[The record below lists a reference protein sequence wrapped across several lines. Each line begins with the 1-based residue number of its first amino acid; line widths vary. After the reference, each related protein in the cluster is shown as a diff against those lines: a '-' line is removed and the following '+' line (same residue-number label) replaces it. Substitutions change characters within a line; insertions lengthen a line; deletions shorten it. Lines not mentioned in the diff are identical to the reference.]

1 MGAKSKK
8 QLLLVGLAKKHQ
20 KLHDL
25 LVNDG
30 YRVDDAGSVQTA
42 LDSAV
47 EIGADLVLV
56 DLNQIPDNGAESL
69 AQLQTA
75 EPDTPIIALS
85 DCASVNEAV
94 QVMQA
99 GAVDYLAMPVSQ
111 ERFLKA
117 IEFGLGL
124 SAAPEGC
131 HLTPTPSIASAADTS
146 RHIITQNS
154 GMLSLMETVR
164 RVANSDATVLIT
176 GESGTGKEL
185 LAAYVHAHSGRAK
198 QPLVAMNCAALPE
211 ELAESELF
219 GHEKGAFTG
228 ALRRKLGRF
237 ELADKG
243 TLLLDEIGE
252 LPLNLQ
258 AKLLRVLQARMVDRV
273 GGQAPVAVDTR
284 VVATTNRDLKQMVTE
299 GSFREDL
306 FYRLKVLPF
315 ELPALRERR
324 DDIPLLVAAFI
335 DQLRERHGRSAMG
348 IAPDALERLERY
360 PWPGN
365 IRELENTIER
375 AVLIS
380 RHETLQQEDLLLDE
394 PDTISDTELS
404 PGTTVKEMER
414 RLILSTMGQVNAN
427 RTRAAEMLGISIR
440 TLRNK
445 LNEYRNENP
454 ELFKAAG

>member
-1 MGAKSKK
+1 MSANPKK
-8 QLLLVGLAKKHQ
+8 HLLLIGLAKKHQ
-20 KLHDL
+20 KLRDI
-25 LVNDG
+25 LVDDG
-30 YRVDDAGSVQTA
+30 YRVDEASSVQTA
-42 LDSAV
+42 VDSFA
-47 EIGADLVLV
+47 EAGADLLLV
-56 DLNQIPDNGAESL
+56 DLNQAPDNGAASL
-69 AQLQTA
+69 VKLQTA
-75 EPDTPIIALS
+75 NGDTPIITLS
-85 DCASVNEAV
+85 DRASVNEAV

-111 ERFLKA
+111 ERLLKA
-117 IEFGLGL
+117 VEFGLGL
-124 SAAPEGC
+124 SAAQQA
-131 HLTPTPSIASAADTS
+131 HHSTPTPSVAPALAAPC
-146 RHIITQNS
+146 HIITHNP
-154 GMLSLMETVR
+154 GMLALMEMVR

-185 LAAYVHAHSGRAK
+185 LAAYVHAQSERAK
-198 QPLVAMNCAALPE
+198 QPFVAMNCAALPE

-252 LPLNLQ
+252 MPLNLQ
-258 AKLLRVLQARMVDRV
+258 AKLLRVLQARVVDRV

-284 VVATTNRDLKQMVTE
+284 IVATTNRDLKKMVAE
-299 GSFREDL
+299 GNFREDL

-315 ELPALRERR
+315 ELPALRKRP

-335 DQLRERHGRSAMG
+335 DRFREQHGRSVKG
-348 IAPDALERLERY
+348 IAPDALERLAQY

-365 IRELENTIER
+365 IRELENTLER

-380 RHETLQQEDLLLDE
+380 RGTEIQPEDLLIDE
-394 PDTISDTELS
+394 QDIDPGPQPS

-445 LNEYRNENP
+445 LNEYRNDNP